1 MKATKVDGVYTAD
14 PVTDPDARL
23 MPRLTY
29 QEVLQRGLRVM
40 DAAAI
45 SLCMENEIPIQI
57 FNIHKP
63 GITQTSRPRRGHGF
77 VDRPRGG
84 CMNEVVLKEIE
95 SRMLGAAEAFKRS
108 LTKLRTGRAS
118 LAVVDGV
125 MVDYYG
131 SRDPAQSGGALSVP
145 DPTTITIAPWEPG
158 ILAEI
163 EKAILKSNLGLTP
176 NNDGKVVRLNIPPL
190 TEERRKDLVKIAQGD
205 AENARNQIRQ
215 IRRDGNDR
223 FKSTGEGQR
232 DLRGS
237 DARRPG
243 EAVQKLT
250 DTYVGKINDIL
261 KEKEAEI
268 MEV

>member
-1 MKATKVDGVYTAD
+1 
-14 PVTDPDARL
+14 
-23 MPRLTY
+23 
-29 QEVLQRGLRVM
+29 
-40 DAAAI
+40 
-45 SLCMENEIPIQI
+45 
-57 FNIHKP
+57 
-63 GITQTSRPRRGHGF
+63 
-77 VDRPRGG
+77 
-84 CMNEVVLKEIE
+84 MNEAVLKEIE
-95 SRMLGAAEAFKRS
+95 SRMMGATEAFKGS

-131 SRDPAQSGGALSVP
+131 SSTPLNQVASLSVP

-158 ILAEI
+158 ILGDI

-190 TEERRKDLVKIAQGD
+190 TEERRKDLVKIAQGE

-223 FKSTGEGQR
+223 FKIHGEGQG

-237 DARRPG
+237 DARRSG
-243 EAVQKLT
+243 ERAEAHRHIRRQDQRYPQGERSRDPRGLAPVRGLKAYISRVQS
-250 DTYVGKINDIL
+250 
-261 KEKEAEI
+261 
-268 MEV
+268 